1 MDRAKKPA
9 AIPVSPIQ
17 PTPQVSISDDN
28 SRVTANLPTGQQLQV
43 LLYGATVI
51 SWKSA
56 NGKENLFLSSKAHL
70 DGSKPVR
77 GGIPLVFPVFGPPS
91 SNHPTGRLP
100 QHGFARNSRWE
111 YLGKSSSESS
121 TLPNSKGD
129 ASVKLDFGL
138 SNSMLS
144 DSKWDYEFN
153 LTYSVTLSQDSLETS
168 LAVRNT
174 GTSNYEFQVLFHTY
188 LAIDSITETTV
199 SGLEK
204 AAFKDKVQ
212 GGKEVEPAGKPISIR
227 SETDRIYTAAPEQA
241 IEILEKGK
249 DRYELTRDM
258 LSDVVVW
265 NPWLE
270 KAKGMADFGPED
282 GYKKMVCVEAGSVSA
297 WNTLDAGDTWEGGQR
312 IKAL

>member
-1 MDRAKKPA
+1 M
-9 AIPVSPIQ
+9 
-17 PTPQVSISDDN
+17 
-28 SRVTANLPTGQQLQV
+28 
-43 LLYGATVI
+43 
-51 SWKSA
+51 
-56 NGKENLFLSSKAHL
+56 
-70 DGSKPVR
+70 
-77 GGIPLVFPVFGPPS
+77 
-91 SNHPTGRLP
+91 
-100 QHGFARNSRWE
+100 
-111 YLGKSSSESS
+111 
-121 TLPNSKGD
+121 
-129 ASVKLDFGL
+129 
-138 SNSMLS
+138 
-144 DSKWDYEFN
+144 
-153 LTYSVTLSQDSLETS
+153 
-168 LAVRNT
+168 
-174 GTSNYEFQVLFHTY
+174 
-188 LAIDSITETTV
+188 
-199 SGLEK
+199 
-204 AAFKDKVQ
+204 Q